1 MMKVAFLDANVL
13 FSAALDAHGH
23 VATALKNPA
32 SRL

>member
-1 MMKVAFLDANVL
+1 MKVACLDATGL